1 MKPVNNSKTSIIG
14 GREGRITIISVILKD
29 QPGGKA
35 SMMTIALS
43 RRSKSGSKSTIF
55 DMDLIKRNK
64 S

>member
-35 SMMTIALS
+35 SMTTIAPS
-43 RRSKSGSKSTIF
+43 PKSKSGSKSMIF
-55 DMDLIKRNK
+55 AMDLIKRNK